1 MSMDPEKI
9 RKGDTVSVVTHVAA
23 NPAGKILAWR
33 FLRQNWDEFKRRYA
47 PEIRLPIGNIPYRK
61 RSVLKAFRTRIVYST
76 DVLCVTGTEAALLSV
91 RTSSGEL
98 LVTSRR
104 SMTMTRLARHH
115 DCVGS

>member
-1 MSMDPEKI
+1 MMSMDPEKI

-61 RSVLKAFRTRIVYST
+61 RSVLKAFRTRIVYSK
-76 DVLCVTGTEAALLSV
+76 DVCVLQV
-91 RTSSGEL
+91 RKWL
-98 LVTSRR
+98 F
-104 SMTMTRLARHH
+104 
-115 DCVGS
+115 